1 MVAVLKAE
9 ASASSYVLRKRE
21 HKALCS
27 KVEPREDVVEV
38 LEILFSGLMTQS
50 EISQLLDELFGN
62 LKGDSLGEEDT
73 IATLHEEVERESTT
87 KPATVLVA

>member
-1 MVAVLKAE
+1 M
-9 ASASSYVLRKRE
+9 
-21 HKALCS
+21 
-27 KVEPREDVVEV
+27 
-38 LEILFSGLMTQS
+38 LFSGLMTQS

-62 LKGDSLGEEDT
+62 LKGDSLGEEDA